1 MTAEDLVAL
10 VRPVFVQLLSDAE
23 LTSLGL
29 EAVWLKEPDSAALLS
44 SEPIDGEGAAVRWSI
59 LGEQGWSGELDP
71 RAGIAALERAVLDDV
86 QDFIAESGFGWGQ
99 LRLPPTTA

>member
-1 MTAEDLVAL
+1 MTAEDLLAL
-10 VRPVFVQLLSDAE
+10 VQPVFVQLLTDAE

-29 EAVWLKEPDSAALLS
+29 EVVRLYEPDGAAFLRS
-44 SEPIDGEGAAVRWSI
+44 DPIDGEGAVVRWLI
-59 LGEQGWSGELDP
+59 LGEQGWSSELDP
-71 RAGIAALERAVLDDV
+71 RASAGALKRALLGDL

>member
-10 VRPVFVQLLSDAE
+10 VRPVFVRLLSDAE
-23 LTSLGL
+23 LMSLGL
-29 EAVWLKEPDSAALLS
+29 EVVWLHEPDGTALLS
-44 SEPIDGEGAAVRWSI
+44 SGPIDGEGVAVRWSI

-71 RAGIAALERAVLDDV
+71 RAGVAALQRAVLGDV

-99 LRLPPTTA
+99 LRLPPATA